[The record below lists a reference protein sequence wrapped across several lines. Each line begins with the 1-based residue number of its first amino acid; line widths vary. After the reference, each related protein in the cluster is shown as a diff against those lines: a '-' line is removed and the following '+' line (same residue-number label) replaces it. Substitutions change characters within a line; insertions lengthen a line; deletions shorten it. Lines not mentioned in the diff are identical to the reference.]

1 MRSWAVE
8 ISSSRMYRDLFWQ
21 SADLGPIVLCGMLS
35 LLAVSRYRRMAAAGL
50 LVCAVGAGVVA
61 VAFHYSYALVIWRG
75 HDSAIRSLDTSA
87 LLAGFTTSALVYGLG
102 LVLGAAVAGTMRR
115 LMEHKP

>member
-1 MRSWAVE
+1 
-8 ISSSRMYRDLFWQ
+8 MYRDLFWL
-21 SADLGPIVLCGMLS
+21 SADLGPIALSAMLA

-50 LVCAVGAGVVA
+50 LVCAVVA

-102 LVLGAAVAGTMRR
+102 LVLAAAVAGTMRR